1 MAINTREKRAAIV
14 SLGLPWLT
22 VSVTVNVAKDS
33 EWRQEAGYSYPGI
46 TPSHEA
52 LSAGIPPIYW
62 QQQMAA
68 SMMLRG

>member
-14 SLGLPWLT
+14 ALGLPWLT
-22 VSVTVNVAKDS
+22 VSVTVNVAKDR

-46 TPSHEA
+46 VPASEA
-52 LSAGIPPIYW
+52 LSVGIPPIYW

-68 SMMLRG
+68 SMMMRG